1 MEDKNLEQIP
11 ETEEISQKEIREKP
25 KEKEHGKEPKE
36 EKEKE
41 KEKEETVELK
51 EETHE
56 PPQKKNKNLRGKQS
70 KKEPR
75 VKEERKEPR
84 FKEEKKEKRESPKKE
99 SPKRESHERKES
111 KEKVSN
117 VKEIEEEVS
126 KETKEI
132 KMETETLEIEREK
145 EKKNL
150 QLEFSHK
157 EEFSLEA
164 STPKNSAGNNTFSNK
179 SNTQTTSSG
188 NFNNFYGQLPPY
200 FHMNNMMNPN
210 MSLDMNNM
218 DKKGNMGPIIMYAP
232 VLVDPSTIN
241 MNMNMKEMNGQNMGM
256 PFQMMSMY
264 PNFPM
269 AYNQSNKK

>member
-1 MEDKNLEQIP
+1 MEDKNLEQIT
-11 ETEEISQKEIREKP
+11 ETEEINQKESREKP
-25 KEKEHGKEPKE
+25 KEKEPEKEQKG

-41 KEKEETVELK
+41 KQETVELK

-56 PPQKKNKNLRGKQS
+56 PSQKKNKNLRGKQS

-75 VKEERKEPR
+75 VKEERKE
-84 FKEEKKEKRESPKKE
+84 KRESPKRE
-99 SPKRESHERKES
+99 SPKRETPKRESHERKES

-200 FHMNNMMNPN
+200 FYMNNMMNPN

-264 PNFPM
+264 PNYSMP
-269 AYNQSNKK
+269 YNQSNKK

>member
-1 MEDKNLEQIP
+1 
-11 ETEEISQKEIREKP
+11 
-25 KEKEHGKEPKE
+25 
-36 EKEKE
+36 
-41 KEKEETVELK
+41 VELK

-84 FKEEKKEKRESPKKE
+84 FKEERKEKRESPKKE

-111 KEKVSN
+111 NQKMSN

-132 KMETETLEIEREK
+132 KMETEALENERENEKGK

-164 STPKNSAGNNTFSNK
+164 TTPKNSTGNNSFSNK
-179 SNTQTTSSG
+179 SNTQTASSG
-188 NFNNFYGQLPPY
+188 NFNNFYGQFPPY
-200 FHMNNMMNPN
+200 FFMNGMMNSN
-210 MSLDMNNM
+210 MGQDMNNM
-218 DKKGNMGPIIMYAP
+218 DKKGKTGPILMYAP
-232 VLVDPSTIN
+232 VLVDPSTMN
-241 MNMNMKEMNGQNMGM
+241 MTMNMNMKEMNGQNMGM
-256 PFQMMSMY
+256 PFPMMPFY
-264 PNFPM
+264 PNYTMP
-269 AYNQSNKK
+269 YNQSNKK

>member
-1 MEDKNLEQIP
+1 MEDKNLEQIT
-11 ETEEISQKEIREKP
+11 ETEEINQKEIREKP
-25 KEKEHGKEPKE
+25 KEKEPEKE
-36 EKEKE
+36 EKVQKEQKGEKG

-56 PPQKKNKNLRGKQS
+56 PSQKKNKNLRGKQS

-75 VKEERKEPR
+75 VKEERKE
-84 FKEEKKEKRESPKKE
+84 KRESPKRE
-99 SPKRESHERKES
+99 TPKRESHERKES

-164 STPKNSAGNNTFSNK
+164 STPKNSAGNNTFSSK
-179 SNTQTTSSG
+179 SNTQTASSG

-200 FHMNNMMNPN
+200 FYMNNMMNSN

-232 VLVDPSTIN
+232 VLVDPSAIN